1 MGLNE
6 SVELG
11 HAMAELS
18 ANKAGDEWRE
28 EAYAAFC
35 QYAKAHPYF
44 TNEEVRA
51 ANPDL
56 VAPFDERAWGAIALR
71 AKRQDIVVS
80 HSWVRARSQ
89 TVHGSI
95 ITQWE
100 SKIYGRENDQD

>member
-1 MGLNE
+1 MELNE
-6 SVELG
+6 GVELG
-11 HAMAELS
+11 HAMADK
-18 ANKAGDEWRE
+18 AAAKAGDEWRE

-35 QYAKAHPYF
+35 RYAKEHPYF

-56 VAPFDERAWGAIALR
+56 IAPFDERAWGAVALR
-71 AKRQDIVVS
+71 ARRQDVVVS
-80 HSWVRARSQ
+80 RGWVRARNL

-100 SKIYGRENDQD
+100 SKVYQT